1 MGRLMRLFFYFVCLS
16 LFLSGCGIQSERH
29 ATQPGQTAALT
40 ELPATETAAPTAT
53 RSPTHTPT
61 ATSSPTS
68 AETATPTPTETP
80 APTATPTWAWVQ
92 GRVVAPI
99 LLYHHIADDSGSN
112 RYYVSPENFRQQML
126 FMQQQGYTSITP
138 ATLVEALVH
147 GAQLPPRPV
156 VITFDDG
163 NLDVYTTAFPIMRE
177 LDFVGAFYIVGD
189 RLGAEGFVGVAE
201 LSELV
206 NAGWEVGSHSM
217 THADLTLDHT
227 ILRAEILESRLV
239 LEEALG
245 VPVRSLAYPFGLAD
259 EVVANKTEDYGYI
272 AGMGLGTFNE
282 HTLGTL
288 FYLSRQEVRYEYD
301 MEAFRGLLEP

>member
-1 MGRLMRLFFYFVCLS
+1 MRSFFYVVCL
-16 LFLSGCGIQSERH
+16 LLLLAGCGKQGEQIAVQSWD
-29 ATQPGQTAALT
+29 ATSVTV
-40 ELPATETAAPTAT
+40 LPATETAAPTTT
-53 RSPTHTPT
+53 RSPTSTST
-61 ATSSPTS
+61 ATSSPTP
-68 AETATPTPTETP
+68 TASGTPTPTETP
-80 APTATPTWAWVQ
+80 APTATPTWAWAQ

-99 LLYHHIADDSGSN
+99 LLYHHIANDSGSN
-112 RYYVSPENFRQQML
+112 RYYVSVENFRQQML
-126 FMQQQGYTSITP
+126 FLQQQGYTSITP

-177 LDFVGAFYIVGD
+177 LGFVGAFYIVGN
-189 RLGAEGFVGVAE
+189 RLGADGFVGTAE

-227 ILRAEILESRLV
+227 ILRAEILESRLA

-245 VPVRSLAYPFGLAD
+245 VPVRSLAYPFGMAD
-259 EVVANKTEDYGYI
+259 EVVMDKTEDYGYV
-272 AGMGLGTFNE
+272 AGMGLGTFNA
-282 HTLGTL
+282 HTLGTR

-301 MEAFRGLLEP
+301 LDAFRGLLEP